1 MSHELRTP
9 LNSLL
14 ILAQLLAENKPG
26 NLTDKQVEYAQTIHS
41 AGSDLLML
49 INDILDISKVE
60 AGKMKIHLEPFYL
73 TELVDMMNQ
82 KFQPQAQK
90 KGLAFQIQIA
100 EEVPSFINT
109 DVQRLQQILNN
120 LLSNAFKF
128 TQEGE
133 VRLEI
138 QLVGPHPS
146 PLPEGEGS
154 GPPPPEGVGPH
165 PSPLPEGEGENL
177 RTLGD
182 SRGEG
187 LPPRPLGE
195 GRGEGQPPRPLGEGR
210 GEGHHLIAFSVT
222 DTGIGIPKEK
232 QQVIFEAFQQVDGTT
247 SRRYGGTGLG
257 LSISRQLA
265 RLLGGEIRLSSE
277 LDQGSTFTLYLP
289 NQSAITVS
297 SSPESP
303 SEIATTAPVASETVE
318 TENPLMDDR
327 ESFQPEDKIILI
339 IENDRKFATILMEV
353 AREKAFKCLIA
364 EEGKTGLQLIEQY
377 QPHAIIL
384 DIGLPARDGWTVME
398 RLKKPD
404 MRHIP
409 VHLISTAES
418 SIKAKKMGA
427 VDYLQKPVNMEQLS
441 DALNQIEQFM
451 TKTVK
456 TLLVIADHESHKQ
469 KILSVVEDK
478 NVEIT
483 PAETTAA
490 ALKYLKETI
499 FDCVI
504 LDLDIEQRTG
514 SKLLEKMQQ
523 KEEPC
528 QTPLIAYAER
538 EFTPTEETLL
548 LQCAEKLPIKSVQS
562 AERLLDEVTLFLHQL
577 VAELPDD
584 KRNMLKMVHDK
595 TLRLNQKKVLIVDDD
610 PRNVF
615 ALATILEDYDME
627 VIFANNG
634 KQALQ
639 LLEEKDNIAIVLMD
653 IMMPEMDGYEAMRQI
668 RAQTRFRKLPIIAL
682 TAKAMKGDK
691 AKCIEAG
698 ANDYLS
704 KPVDTDK
711 LISLMRVWL
720 YR

>member
-82 KFQPQAQK
+82 KFQPLAQK

-100 EEVPSFINT
+100 DDVPSFINT

-146 PLPEGEGS
+146 PLPEGEG
-154 GPPPPEGVGPH
+154 
-165 PSPLPEGEGENL
+165 
-177 RTLGD
+177 
-182 SRGEG
+182 
-187 LPPRPLGE
+187 
-195 GRGEGQPPRPLGEGR
+195 R
-210 GEGHHLIAFSVT
+210 GEGHHIIAFSVT

-327 ESFQPEDKIILI
+327 ESFQP
-339 IENDRKFATILMEV
+339 R
-353 AREKAFKCLIA
+353 
-364 EEGKTGLQLIEQY
+364 
-377 QPHAIIL
+377 P
-384 DIGLPARDGWTVME
+384 
-398 RLKKPD
+398 
-404 MRHIP
+404 
-409 VHLISTAES
+409 S
-418 SIKAKKMGA
+418 
-427 VDYLQKPVNMEQLS
+427 
-441 DALNQIEQFM
+441 
-451 TKTVK
+451 
-456 TLLVIADHESHKQ
+456 
-469 KILSVVEDK
+469 
-478 NVEIT
+478 
-483 PAETTAA
+483 
-490 ALKYLKETI
+490 
-499 FDCVI
+499 
-504 LDLDIEQRTG
+504 
-514 SKLLEKMQQ
+514 
-523 KEEPC
+523 
-528 QTPLIAYAER
+528 
-538 EFTPTEETLL
+538 
-548 LQCAEKLPIKSVQS
+548 
-562 AERLLDEVTLFLHQL
+562 
-577 VAELPDD
+577 
-584 KRNMLKMVHDK
+584 
-595 TLRLNQKKVLIVDDD
+595 LRG
-610 PRNVF
+610 R
-615 ALATILEDYDME
+615 
-627 VIFANNG
+627 
-634 KQALQ
+634 
-639 LLEEKDNIAIVLMD
+639 
-653 IMMPEMDGYEAMRQI
+653 
-668 RAQTRFRKLPIIAL
+668 
-682 TAKAMKGDK
+682 GDK
-691 AKCIEAG
+691 P
-698 ANDYLS
+698 S
-704 KPVDTDK
+704 PQP
-711 LISLMRVWL
+711 SP
-720 YR
+720 